1 MVLFYLFILF
11 YYSYYC
17 LCEYCAG
24 VDRVLRQR
32 MEEESGGIEKESEK
46 NGGGGKSR
54 MKKTKMLGL

>member
-11 YYSYYC
+11 YYSHYC
-17 LCEYCAG
+17 LCECCAG

-54 MKKTKMLGL
+54 MKKTIMLGL